1 MPTEPDGDEIVI
13 PVVAEELHVDTVS
26 VPTGGVRI
34 IKSVVGHEEV
44 IEQELRRERVE
55 VRRVPVHRVVSGP
68 QPIIQTE
75 DTLIVPIV
83 QEILKIEREWVVTEE
98 VHISRSEETQTHQQ
112 RVVLRHEEAK
122 VERYELPVPSPDKQN
137 QQ

>member
-1 MPTEPDGDEIVI
+1 MATQPEKDEIVI
-13 PVVAEELHVDTVS
+13 PVVAEELQVDKVS

-34 IKSVVGHEEV
+34 IKSVSAHEEIV
-44 IEQELRRERVE
+44 EQELRRERVE
-55 VRRVPVHRVVSGP
+55 VRRVPVHRVVDGP

-98 VHISRSEETQTHQQ
+98 IHISRSQESQTHQE
-112 RVVLRHEEAK
+112 RVVLNREEAK
-122 VERYELPVPSPDKQN
+122 VEHYDLADPSTDKQN
-137 QQ
+137 PQ